1 MATVS
6 PHTGRK
12 KMAKKLADMTPFE
25 RVSKR
30 LKGLTNEEAEDVAV
44 QILAQV
50 VAKKV
55 VIHGGTEDVFLDLM
69 GKIAKAGDEYIQKNA
84 RMLAMGKVMEERK
97 HLLTPN
103 TYNL

>member
-1 MATVS
+1 MVS

-25 RVSKR
+25 RVSQR

-55 VIHGGTEDVFLDLM
+55 VIHGGREDVFLALM
-69 GKIAKAGDEYIQKNA
+69 EKIAKAGDEYIQTHA
-84 RMLAMGKVMEERK
+84 GLLAMGKVMAERE
-97 HLLTPN
+97 HVAMPLQPTEQG
-103 TYNL
+103 

>member
-1 MATVS
+1 MVS

-30 LKGLTNEEAEDVAV
+30 LEGLTNEEAEDVAV

-55 VIHGGTEDVFLDLM
+55 VIHGEDVFLALM
-69 GKIAKAGDEYIQKNA
+69 EKIAKAGDEYIQTHA
-84 RMLAMGKVMEERK
+84 GLLAMGKVMAERK
-97 HLLTPN
+97 HVAIPLQPTEQG
-103 TYNL
+103 

>member
-1 MATVS
+1 MVS
-6 PHTGRK
+6 QHTGRK

-30 LKGLTNEEAEDVAV
+30 LEGLTNEEAEDVAV

-55 VIHGGTEDVFLDLM
+55 VIHGGREDVFLALM
-69 GKIAKAGDEYIQKNA
+69 EKIAKAGDEYIQTHA
-84 RMLAMGKVMEERK
+84 GLLAMGKVMAERK
-97 HLLTPN
+97 HVAIPLQPTEQG
-103 TYNL
+103 

>member
-25 RVSKR
+25 RVS
-30 LKGLTNEEAEDVAV
+30 KGLTNEEAEDVAV

-55 VIHGGTEDVFLDLM
+55 VIHGGREDVFLALM
-69 GKIAKAGDEYIQKNA
+69 EKIAKAGDEYIQKNA
-84 RMLAMGKVMEERK
+84 GMLAMGKVMEERK
-97 HLLTPN
+97 HVAIPLQQTHQG
-103 TYNL
+103 

>member
-1 MATVS
+1 MVS

-30 LKGLTNEEAEDVAV
+30 LEGLTNEEAEDVAV

-55 VIHGGTEDVFLDLM
+55 VIHGGREDVFLALM
-69 GKIAKAGDEYIQKNA
+69 EKIAKAGDEYIQTHA
-84 RMLAMGKVMEERK
+84 GLLAMGKVMAEKK
-97 HLLTPN
+97 HVAIPLQPTEQG
-103 TYNL
+103 

>member
-1 MATVS
+1 
-6 PHTGRK
+6 
-12 KMAKKLADMTPFE
+12 MAKKLADMTPFE

-55 VIHGGTEDVFLDLM
+55 VIHGGGEDVFLALM
-69 GKIAKAGDEYIQKNA
+69 EKIAKAGDEYIQKNA
-84 RMLAMGKVMEERK
+84 GMLAMGKVMEERK
-97 HLLTPN
+97 HVAIPLQQTQQG
-103 TYNL
+103 